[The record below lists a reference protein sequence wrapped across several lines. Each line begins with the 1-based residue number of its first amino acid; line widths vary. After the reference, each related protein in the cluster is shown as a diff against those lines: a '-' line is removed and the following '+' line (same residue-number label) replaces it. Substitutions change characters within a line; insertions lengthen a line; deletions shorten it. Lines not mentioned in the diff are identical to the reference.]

1 LHRTRHADDGG
12 MTSQPAEKDAPQRI
26 LVTGGAGEMGAY
38 ACRLL
43 AAADEVAHVVIAD
56 RDLAKAEKLVAD
68 IGANSSALG
77 LDIADGEALA
87 GALADVDL
95 VLNCAG
101 PFYRFGR
108 EVLNA
113 AIDAGTDYL
122 DICDDWEPTL
132 EMLELDEAAR
142 EAGVTAVI
150 GMGASPGT
158 SNLLAV
164 LAMDECDTVEKIYTS
179 WRASAAH
186 FPKAHD
192 GQEFADATA
201 AIQHWVH
208 NCTEPIK
215 FWRDG
220 GLVDGYGLEEM
231 ELTYPGVGT
240 DPVWICGHPEPL
252 TLPRVRPEVR
262 ESLNVMS
269 ARRGLMDAITA
280 IALRVRGGELDVR
293 QASEA
298 LLRSENVAGKGAGP
312 SPSLPSN
319 IFAIAE
325 GTKDGKRVRVGAQA
339 LVQPEGNMGEMT
351 GIPLAVAALMSARG
365 QVAKPGVH
373 GPEGAID
380 PKVFFQDLAQYAVE
394 PPAEGAP
401 VYEVVSEFIG

>member
-1 LHRTRHADDGG
+1 
-12 MTSQPAEKDAPQRI
+12 MTSSTSDQGAPKKV

-38 ACRLL
+38 ACGVL
-43 AAADEVAHVVIAD
+43 AKADEIAEVVVAD
-56 RDLAKAEKLVAD
+56 RDAAKAAKLAAD
-68 IGANSSALG
+68 LG
-77 LDIADGEALA
+77 PKATPLTLDISDTRALA
-87 GALADVDL
+87 RALADVDI

-108 EVLNA
+108 EVLAA
-113 AIDAGTDYL
+113 AISAGTDYL

-132 EMLELDEAAR
+132 EMLELDDAAR
-142 EAGVTAVI
+142 AAGVTAVI

-164 LAMDECDTVEKIYTS
+164 LAMDECDTVDRVYTS

-186 FPKAHD
+186 FPRPTA
-192 GQEFADATA
+192 GQEFPEATA
-201 AIQHWVH
+201 AIEHWVH

-215 FWRDG
+215 IWRDG
-220 GLVDGYGLEEM
+220 GLVDAHALEE
-231 ELTYPGVGT
+231 LTLAYPGWGE
-240 DPVWICGHPEPL
+240 DAVWVCGHPEPL

-269 ARRGLMDAITA
+269 ARRGLMDGIGG
-280 IALRVRGGELDVR
+280 IAERVRSGELNVR
-293 QASEA
+293 QASDA
-298 LLRSENVAGKGAGP
+298 LLRQPNLSGKAAGP

-325 GTKDGKRVRVGAQA
+325 GTKDGARVRVGAQA

-351 GIPLAVAALMSARG
+351 GIPLAVATLMAARG
-365 QVAKPGVH
+365 QVNKPGVH

-380 PKVFFQDLAQYAVE
+380 PKTFFNDLAQFATE
-394 PPAEGAP
+394 PPAPGVA
-401 VYEVVSEFIG
+401 VYEVATDVLDG

>member
-1 LHRTRHADDGG
+1 
-12 MTSQPAEKDAPQRI
+12 
-26 LVTGGAGEMGAY
+26 MGAY
-38 ACRLL
+38 ACGVLVDAAEIERL
-43 AAADEVAHVVIAD
+43 VIAD
-56 RDLAKAEKLVAD
+56 RDEEKAARLAAKLGSKAT
-68 IGANSSALG
+68 ALA
-77 LDIADGEALA
+77 LDISDSEALA
-87 GALADVDL
+87 KALADVDL

-108 EVLNA
+108 EVLSA
-113 AIDAGTDYL
+113 AIAAGTDYL

-132 EMLELDEAAR
+132 EMLELDDAAR
-142 EAGVTAVI
+142 AAGVTAVI

-164 LAMDECDTVEKIYTS
+164 LAMSECDTVDRVYTS

-186 FPKAHD
+186 FPRPTA
-192 GQEFADATA
+192 GQQFPEATA
-201 AIQHWVH
+201 AIEHWVH

-215 FWRDG
+215 IWRDG
-220 GLVDGYGLEEM
+220 RFVDAHALEE
-231 ELTYPGVGT
+231 LTLAYPGWGE
-240 DPVWICGHPEPL
+240 DPVWVCGHPEPL

-269 ARRGLMDAITA
+269 ARRGLMDAITR
-280 IALRVRGGELDVR
+280 IAERVRSGELNVR
-293 QASEA
+293 QASDE
-298 LLRSENVAGKGAGP
+298 LLRQPNLSGKAAGP

-319 IFAIAE
+319 IFAVAE
-325 GTKDGKRVRVGAQA
+325 GVKDGSRVRVGAQA

-380 PKVFFQDLAQYAVE
+380 PKVFFTDLARFAPE
-394 PPAEGAP
+394 PPAPGTQ
-401 VYEVVSEFIG
+401 VYEVVTDVLDN

>member
-1 LHRTRHADDGG
+1 
-12 MTSQPAEKDAPQRI
+12 MTSTVSERGPKRV

-38 ACRLL
+38 ACGVL
-43 AAADEVAHVVIAD
+43 ADAAEIAGLVVAD
-56 RDLAKAEKLVAD
+56 RDEEKAARLAAKLGPKATALALDISDSTALAK
-68 IGANSSALG
+68 
-77 LDIADGEALA
+77 
-87 GALADVDL
+87 ALADVDL

-108 EVLNA
+108 EVLSG
-113 AIDAGTDYL
+113 AIAAGTDYL

-132 EMLELDEAAR
+132 EMLELDDAAR
-142 EAGVTAVI
+142 AAGVTAVI

-164 LAMDECDTVEKIYTS
+164 LAMAECDTVDRVYTS

-186 FPKAHD
+186 FPRPTA
-192 GQEFADATA
+192 GQEFPEATA
-201 AIQHWVH
+201 AIEHWVH

-215 FWRDG
+215 IWRDG
-220 GLVDGYGLEEM
+220 SLVDAHALEE
-231 ELTYPGVGT
+231 LTLAYPGWGEA
-240 DPVWICGHPEPL
+240 PVWVCGHPEPL

-269 ARRGLMDAITA
+269 ARRGLMDGITR
-280 IALRVRGGELDVR
+280 IAERVRAGELNVR
-293 QASEA
+293 QASDE
-298 LLRSENVAGKGAGP
+298 LLRQPNLSGKAAGP

-319 IFAIAE
+319 IFAVAE
-325 GTKDGKRVRVGAQA
+325 GAKDGSRIRVGAQA

-365 QVAKPGVH
+365 QVGKPGVH

-380 PKVFFQDLAQYAVE
+380 PKVFFTDLARFAPE
-394 PPAEGAP
+394 PPAPGVE
-401 VYEVVSEFIG
+401 VYEVVTEILDS

>member
-1 LHRTRHADDGG
+1 
-12 MTSQPAEKDAPQRI
+12 
-26 LVTGGAGEMGAY
+26 MGAY
-38 ACRLL
+38 ACRIL
-43 AAADEVAHVVIAD
+43 AGAEEIAQVVVAD
-56 RDLAKAEKLVAD
+56 RDGEKAGKLVAD
-68 IGANSSALG
+68 IGAKATALQ
-77 LDIADGEALA
+77 LDISDAEALA
-87 GALADVDL
+87 SALADVDI

-108 EVLNA
+108 EVLSA
-113 AIDAGTDYL
+113 AIAAGTDYL

-164 LAMDECDTVEKIYTS
+164 LAMDECDTVEKVYTS

-186 FPKAHD
+186 FPKATE
-192 GQEFADATA
+192 GKEFADATA
-201 AIQHWVH
+201 AIEHWVH

-231 ELTYPGVGT
+231 TLTYPGVGT
-240 DPVWICGHPEPL
+240 DPVWVCGHPEPL

-269 ARRGLMDAITA
+269 ARRGLMEAITA
-280 IALRVRGGELDVR
+280 IALRVRAGELDVR

-298 LLRSENVAGKGAGP
+298 LLRSENVAGRGAGP

-325 GTKDGKRVRVGAQA
+325 GTKGGRRIRVGAQA
-339 LVQPEGNMGEMT
+339 IVQPEGNMGEMT

-380 PKVFFQDLAQYAVE
+380 PKLFFQELAQYAEE
-394 PPAEGAP
+394 PPSADTP
-401 VYEVVSEFIG
+401 VYEVVSELID

>member
-1 LHRTRHADDGG
+1 MNSHVTAPHRV
-12 MTSQPAEKDAPQRI
+12 

-38 ACRLL
+38 ACRIL
-43 AAADEVAHVVIAD
+43 AEASEISQVVIGD
-56 RDLAKAEKLVAD
+56 RDEEKAAKLAVDLGPKTR
-68 IGANSSALG
+68 ALA
-77 LDIADGEALA
+77 LDISDADALSD
-87 GALADVDL
+87 ALETVDI

-108 EVLNA
+108 EVLSA
-113 AIDAGTDYL
+113 AIAAGTDYL

-132 EMLELDEAAR
+132 EMLELDDAAR
-142 EAGVTAVI
+142 AGGVTAVI

-164 LAMDECDTVEKIYTS
+164 LAMDECDAVEKVYTS

-186 FPKAHD
+186 FPKAHQ
-192 GQEFADATA
+192 GKEFADATA
-201 AIQHWVH
+201 AIEHWVH

-220 GLVDGYGLEEM
+220 ELVDGYGLEEM
-231 ELTYPGVGT
+231 TLTYPGVGT

-269 ARRGLMDAITA
+269 ARRGLMEAIGG
-280 IALRVRGGELDVR
+280 IALRVRAGELDVR

-298 LLRSENVAGKGAGP
+298 LLRSPNVAGRAAGP

-325 GTKDGKRVRVGAQA
+325 GTKDGRRVRVGAQA
-339 LVQPEGNMGEMT
+339 VVQPEGNMGEMT
-351 GIPLAVAALMSARG
+351 GIPLAVAALMAARG
-365 QVAKPGVH
+365 QVSKPGVH

-380 PKVFFQDLAQYAVE
+380 PKTFFHDLAQYAAE
-394 PPAEGAP
+394 PPAPGAP
-401 VYEVVSEFIG
+401 VYEVVTETID